1 MSDPLVPA
9 PPPGRV
15 VGVDVARAVA
25 LVGMMATHLLPGRVG
40 FDIPL
45 VQQVAGGR
53 ASALFA
59 LLAGVS
65 VSLVTGRTQ
74 PLTGRARTAARVR
87 LLVRALVVTALGLL
101 LGAVPTVIAVIL
113 ASYGLMFVLAVPFVG
128 LRARALALL
137 ATVWVVVAPVVSL
150 AVRAH
155 LPPRDTGSPAPSD
168 LLQPVELGRELLL
181 TGYYPAFVWM
191 AYLFAGMALGRVDLR
206 TPRLAARLL
215 AGGLALAVASAF
227 TSRLLLGRPGV
238 REALVAT
245 EPSLGSDPRELDA
258 ALAHGLGGTTPTGSW
273 WWLATSAPHSGAVLD
288 LTQTIGSALAVLG
301 LSLLLTRRRPDL
313 WAVVFGAGGMTLTLY
328 TLHVLL
334 MAQGWWPDLEAPEH
348 YDDQV
353 IIVAV
358 VGAFFALVPLRGPL
372 EHAVGRLAAWVAA
385 PLEPR
390 SPAAPTGRPPT

>member
-9 PPPGRV
+9 PPAGRV

-40 FDIPL
+40 YDIPL
-45 VQQVAGGR
+45 VQQLAGGR

-65 VSLVTGRTQ
+65 VALVTGRTQ
-74 PLTGRARTAARVR
+74 PFTGRARTAAQVR
-87 LLVRALVVTALGLL
+87 LVVRAIVVTALGLA

-113 ASYGLMFVLAVPFVG
+113 AYYGVMFVLAVPFVG
-128 LRARALALL
+128 LRARSLALL
-137 ATVWVVVAPVVSL
+137 AAAWVVVAPVVSL

-155 LPPRDTGSPAPSD
+155 VPPRDTGSPVPSD
-168 LLQPVELGRELLL
+168 LLHPLELGRELLL

-206 TPRLAARLL
+206 APRLAALL
-215 AGGLALAVASAF
+215 LGGGLALAVASVV
-227 TSRLLLGRPGV
+227 TSRVLLARPGV
-238 REALVAT
+238 RAALVAT

-273 WWLATSAPHSGAVLD
+273 WWLVTSAPHSGAVLD

-313 WAVVFGAGGMTLTLY
+313 WAVVFGAGAATLTLY

-334 MAQGWWPDLEAPEH
+334 MARGWWPDLEAPEH

-353 IIVAV
+353 VVVVV
-358 VGAFFALVPLRGPL
+358 VGAFLALVPLKGPL
-372 EHAVGRLAAWVAA
+372 EYAVGRLAAWVAA

-390 SPAAPTGRPPT
+390 SAARESHPPT